1 MQLNKFLF
9 ICLFLILISCS
20 KDSRYINL
28 INDPETYNSI
38 VKNLSDVVVYDIFSP
53 PVASRVYLYPA
64 IAAYEIIQKNMP
76 NKYNSLAN
84 QLNGLVP
91 IPDPKFDKENVNMNL
106 AAIHA
111 FIEVGK
117 KLIFSESKVIDFQ
130 KKLYDGF
137 KRKGLPNKEYRASIK
152 YGELVSE
159 FIMKWAKK
167 DMYDQTRT
175 YPKYTILEEDEYWKP
190 TPPDYMDGIEPHWKE
205 IRTLVL
211 DSSNQFPPKPPKPFN
226 MKKGSPF
233 YKELMEVYEIGN
245 KLSEE
250 EIEIASFW
258 DCNPFVTHHRGHA
271 MFATKKITPG
281 GHWIGITAIATRVA
295 KSSFDEAVNAYAN
308 VSIALF
314 DSFISCW
321 DEKWDT
327 IVVRPETLINKYIV
341 RTYIHILGWR
351 FKNTAKCC
359 KRW

>member
-1 MQLNKFLF
+1 MKNIWFAFILF
-9 ICLFLILISCS
+9 TLISCS
-20 KDSRYINL
+20 KDNRYIDL
-28 INDPETYNSI
+28 INHPETYNAI

-53 PVASRVYLYPA
+53 PVASRVYLYPT

-76 NKYNSLAN
+76 NKYNSLAD
-84 QLNGLVP
+84 QLNGLNP
-91 IPDPKFDKENVNMNL
+91 IPDPEFDKENVNMNL

-271 MFATKKITPG
+271 MFATKKITP
-281 GHWIGITAIATRVA
+281 V
-295 KSSFDEAVNAYAN
+295 SFKP
-308 VSIALF
+308 SIIPL
-314 DSFISCW
+314 S
-321 DEKWDT
+321 
-327 IVVRPETLINKYIV
+327 V
-341 RTYIHILGWR
+341 G
-351 FKNTAKCC
+351 
-359 KRW
+359 